1 MKNLVGIAL
10 GFVFLTAQAATYMLH
25 HSERDAQG
33 NLICTYQ
40 NGESINMG
48 KSNSQCPSSISR

>member
-1 MKNLVGIAL
+1 MKSTIGILL
-10 GFVFLTAQAATYMLH
+10 GLVFLIAQAATFQLH

-48 KSNSQCPSSISR
+48 KSNSACPSSVSR

>member
-1 MKNLVGIAL
+1 MKNLACVAL
-10 GFVFLTAQAATYMLH
+10 GLVFLVAQAATFQLYR
-25 HSERDAQG
+25 SERDGQG